1 MGERYQALMR
11 VARLP
16 LDDSAED
23 GLLAECLD
31 QITQCRQEAAA
42 YRAEPGLTGATRDA
56 ALSWLDEYDQVL
68 ARRAEALQGSKGQHD
83 QARDVMRQARDKAN
97 ELPVQLMSRGE
108 KAVFATEPELL
119 LEDGT
124 RVSGRAY
131 AAALERERDEERELQ
146 AEAILSEMN
155 SSMQAIPPDPP
166 PIDTSEIDSSG
177 TGEAAGG
184 VPGARGS
191 RGAGASGMT
200 GPGGGWASS
209 AGTSSAG
216 AAHVGSSAVAA
227 GSGLVGAAVLANR
240 ATAGATSGS
249 SHWARPV
256 PTGRL
261 VTDPAELSHKKLSEM
276 SVHPPMSSDGSTRGY
291 VPPSIL
297 DRDDPR
303 WSASHVPDGFEDRA
317 GTSRAGMLV
326 GGVLG
331 AGASAL
337 AARGATSG
345 LSGLSLSGSGA
356 AGLVGRVPGTGMLG
370 TGSLSSTVGSASA
383 GASSPTSAGIA
394 GQTGAGQSGAGRA
407 GAGQTGAAQTGR
419 VSPVTGA
426 GRLGTSGT
434 ASVSTSSTSTAG
446 SGTQASSASRGM
458 MAPHAGGSGQGRDR
472 DRATL
477 VGYDVQRL
485 DEGSPQEHTAGDS
498 AAAGSAAALSPLHC
512 EDSGEEW

>member
-56 ALSWLDEYDQVL
+56 ALSWLDEYDRVL

-191 RGAGASGMT
+191 RGAGASGTT
-200 GPGGGWASS
+200 GPGGGWA
-209 AGTSSAG
+209 SSAG

-227 GSGLVGAAVLANR
+227 SSGLVGAAVLANR

-261 VTDPAELSHKKLSEM
+261 VTDPAELTHKKLSEM

-303 WSASHVPDGFEDRA
+303 WSESHVPDGFEDRA

-383 GASSPTSAGIA
+383 GAGSPTSAGIA
-394 GQTGAGQSGAGRA
+394 GQMGAGQSG
-407 GAGQTGAAQTGR
+407 T
-419 VSPVTGA
+419 
-426 GRLGTSGT
+426 T
-434 ASVSTSSTSTAG
+434 ASPASSAATAR
-446 SGTQASSASRGM
+446 SGPQASSASRGM
-458 MAPHAGGSGQGRDR
+458 MAPHAGGSRQGRDR

-485 DEGSPQEHTAGDS
+485 DDGSFQEHTAGDS
-498 AAAGSAAALSPLHC
+498 AAAGSASALTPLHS